1 MENMKRA
8 KLKGVMVVLA
18 AMGMILPQSVLA
30 AELAKPV
37 ISDVKLHQGGQLW
50 GQVVDP
56 QGVALAGE
64 TVKIWQNGREV
75 AESKTNARGGFIFMQ
90 LQRGGVYHLTAAKG
104 HGAYRVWSAA
114 MAPPTAQ
121 EGVLLV
127 AGQETVRGQ
136 GHLGRLGFWLSNPW
150 VIAGIVATAVAVP
163 VALHNADKGEPVS
176 P

>member
-1 MENMKRA
+1 MKRA
-8 KLKGVMVVLA
+8 RLIQGWMVILA
-18 AMGMILPQSVLA
+18 AVGMILPQSVLA

-56 QGVALAGE
+56 QGVPMTGE
-64 TVKIWQNGREV
+64 TVKVWQDGRQV
-75 AESKTNARGGFIFMQ
+75 AESKTNTRGRFFFTQ

-136 GHLGRLGFWLSNPW
+136 QLGKLGFWLSNPW

-163 VALHNADKGEPVS
+163 VAIHNCDDGEPVS